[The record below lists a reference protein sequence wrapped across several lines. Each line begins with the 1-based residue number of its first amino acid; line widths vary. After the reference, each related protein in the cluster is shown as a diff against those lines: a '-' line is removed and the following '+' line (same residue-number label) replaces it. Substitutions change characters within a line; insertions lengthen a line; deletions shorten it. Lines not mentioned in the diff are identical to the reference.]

1 MNLTSARQMMTPL
14 WRSVIFLGILPG
26 ILSGILLVT
35 SVFSAKSETMNDPAA
50 FITNIVMTTLHDL
63 TAIGIN
69 DADRAT
75 RFRKI
80 IDDTFAVDLAGKWI
94 LGQYWKQASASQ
106 KSEFLELLKE
116 RMVSQNVA
124 HFKRFKADDVIF
136 EIVMTQT
143 ISDND
148 YLVKTRIGGANGGKV
163 TSMGWRVIRRNNRL
177 WVFDVMVEGMSMG
190 IAHQSAYKSVI
201 RKNDGNVEGL
211 LAALRK

>member
-1 MNLTSARQMMTPL
+1 MNLASAHQMKSPL
-14 WRSVIFLGILPG
+14 WRSLILPG

-35 SVFSAKSETMNDPAA
+35 SVSTSKAETMNDPAA
-50 FITNIVMTTLHDL
+50 FITNIVTTTLNDL
-63 TAIGIN
+63 TAIGID
-69 DADRAT
+69 DADRAV

-94 LGQYWKQASASQ
+94 LGQYWKQATASQ
-106 KSEFLELLKE
+106 KSEFLEFLKE

-124 HFKRFKADDVIF
+124 HFKRFKAEDVIF

-143 ISDND
+143 INEND
-148 YLVKTRIGGANGGKV
+148 FLVKTRIGGANSGKV

-190 IAHQSAYKSVI
+190 IAHQSEYKAVI
-201 RKNDGNVEGL
+201 RKNDGNIEGL